1 MNYPQQWPL
10 YSNACSRQIVAE
22 PAAKELQADA
32 VELGALVD
40 KEEPEDKAVE
50 LAVAVEPG
58 AMVEPEDKAA
68 AQEDAVELVDKPVE
82 LVDKPV
88 ELAVAVEPGAMVE
101 PEDKAAAQE
110 DAGELV
116 DKPVELAAVDKAAL
130 AVVVD
135 RAVEL
140 VDKAV
145 SYRRG
150 FIKISN

>member
-32 VELGALVD
+32 VEPGALVD
-40 KEEPEDKAVE
+40 KEEPEDKA
-50 LAVAVEPG
+50 
-58 AMVEPEDKAA
+58 
-68 AQEDAVELVDKPVE
+68 
-82 LVDKPV
+82 V

-135 RAVEL
+135 RAVGLVDKAVEL

-145 SYRRG
+145 SFRRG